1 MFLGNNFR
9 GTNLTIPIHRG
20 IINRKDDETQ
30 KKGMK
35 KWMLLPVIILVAGL
49 LAVIYLTP
57 ARTGEDDLRLRP
69 IRCKLN
75 TRRRLCL
82 VESRQE
88 LVT

>member
-20 IINRKDDETQ
+20 IINHKDDGTQ

-49 LAVIYLTP
+49 LAVIYFTP
-57 ARTGEDDLRLRP
+57 TEADENKSAAWSVQSEYQ
-69 IRCKLN
+69 C
-75 TRRRLCL
+75 
-82 VESRQE
+82 
-88 LVT
+88 

>member
-57 ARTGEDDLRLRP
+57 ARTGKDEP
-69 IRCKLN
+69 PASAHQMQAEYE
-75 TRRRLCL
+75 T
-82 VESRQE
+82 EAMSG
-88 LVT
+88 